1 MFHGPRKGEVV
12 WTDLKLGR
20 VSYILRNPRYA
31 GAYVYGRRTQKRR
44 DSQGQPIVKWLPEEK
59 WHTLI
64 KDFHDGYISWDE
76 YEENLKRLEANRQ
89 SGAGGT
95 AE

>member
-1 MFHGPRKGEVV
+1 LTPQ
-12 WTDLKLGR
+12 L
-20 VSYILRNPRYA
+20 
-31 GAYVYGRRTQKRR
+31 
-44 DSQGQPIVKWLPEEK
+44 KWLPEEK